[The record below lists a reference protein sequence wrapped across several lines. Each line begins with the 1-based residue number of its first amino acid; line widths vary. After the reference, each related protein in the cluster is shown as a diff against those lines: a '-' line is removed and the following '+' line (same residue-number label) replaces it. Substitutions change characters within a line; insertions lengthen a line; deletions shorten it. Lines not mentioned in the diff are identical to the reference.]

1 MIMKYLRKVS
11 SLFAGIFL
19 AAAGTA
25 MAAPSLGP
33 NIADEIAANPL
44 DLTPVVITYHDEP
57 DSSDITYLKSLGIIG
72 GVVLDE
78 LPMVQTMVN
87 KAQFDA
93 LKGRDGIASL
103 YGNATLD
110 LMTNES
116 RAFIGVSALREDRE
130 LTDANGG
137 FPVAGGKVGVAY
149 VDTGIDATHPDL
161 QLGRNVVQNVMFP
174 LAEVPLNFPSDFVPP
189 VFLEDQLQTDVEGGH
204 GTHGAGVTG
213 GTGQA
218 SGTFYGGV
226 APGANLIGLVAG
238 NDAGLS
244 NFAILQAY
252 DYALVN
258 QFRYNIR
265 VANNSFGT
273 TLQDRPYDP
282 FDPINVATRKMH
294 DRFITVVFAAG
305 NDGDAPE
312 VINPLSVAPWVISV
326 AAGEKQGLGTPAPFS
341 SRGEDDGTGTDTAG
355 QPADPAAPPNL
366 RPDITAPGVD
376 IKSTRSKGPG
386 VTNLAGTALGQ
397 DRDIPP
403 AFLPFY
409 TTSQGTSFAAPH
421 VSGVVALMIEADP
434 MLTPDDVVT
443 LLRGTATPMPPFA
456 ERVVGAGYVDAHNA
470 VRAAANLAE
479 VPHPADLTHRP
490 GILTDVRDDQIG
502 TTAQDIVGGGFHY
515 DAGTDQLVYT
525 LELEDLST
533 VTPNMR
539 WNQSSV
545 FDGITVFVSTN
556 VEETFNVTHSYGT
569 IAPDPDTGVNTQ
581 TTIGEADSGEI
592 AGNEIRV
599 RLSLDKINGAV
610 GFDVFGTTS
619 TSPSGGSQILFGTS
633 FTGGLLLNAD
643 SAAGTDFRVGGEDSD
658 GNDGDDGDGGDDGSS
673 DPAACGED
681 GRVQERLPGAVTTES
696 PRTEIAFEFREG
708 CRDLTGQINYH
719 PGNQDVR
726 LELLDG
732 NGNVAAAADEA
743 NGRRLSVLD
752 VEPGEYRY
760 RVTGHL
766 DRNVDFVIRSVQEGG
781 TD

>member
-1 MIMKYLRKVS
+1 MTFLRKVTT
-11 SLFAGIFL
+11 LI
-19 AAAGTA
+19 AGTA
-25 MAAPSLGP
+25 LAASGSAISAPSIGP
-33 NIADEIAANPL
+33 DIGDQLAANPL
-44 DLTPVVITYHDEP
+44 DLTPVVITYFDAP
-57 DSSDITYLKSLGIIG
+57 DSGDITYLKSLGIVG

-93 LKGRDGIASL
+93 LRKRDDIASL

-110 LMTNES
+110 LMTSES
-116 RAFIGVSALREDRE
+116 RSFIGVTALREDQE
-130 LTDANGG
+130 LIDANGG

-149 VDTGIDATHPDL
+149 VDTGIDATHADL
-161 QLGRNVVQNVMFP
+161 QLGKNVVQNVMFP

-189 VFLEDQLQTDVEGGH
+189 VFLEDQLQSDVEGGH
-204 GTHGAGVTG
+204 GTHGAGVTA

-244 NFAILQAY
+244 IFAIVQAY
-252 DYALVN
+252 EYALAN

-273 TLQDRPYDP
+273 TMNDRPYDP
-282 FDPINVATRKMH
+282 FDPINVATREMH

-305 NDGDAPE
+305 NDGDAPG

-341 SRGEDDGTGTDTAG
+341 SRGEDNGTGTDTAG
-355 QPADPAAPPNL
+355 QPADPLATPNL

-421 VSGVVALMIEADP
+421 VSGVVALMLEADP

-443 LLRGTATPMPPFA
+443 LLRGTATPMVPFE

-470 VRAAANLAE
+470 VRAAAALAE

-490 GILTDVRDDQIG
+490 GILTDVVDDQIG

-515 DAGTDQLVYT
+515 DADTDQLVYT
-525 LELEDLST
+525 LELADLST
-533 VTPNMR
+533 VSPNMR

-556 VEETFNVTHSYGT
+556 VEETLNVTHSYGT

-581 TTIGEADSGEI
+581 TTIGDADSGEI
-592 AGNEIRV
+592 VGNEVRV
-599 RLSLDKINGAV
+599 RLSLAKINDAV

-619 TSPSGGSQILFGTS
+619 TSPSGSSQILFGTS

-658 GNDGDDGDGGDDGSS
+658 GDDGDDGDNGNG

-681 GRVQERLPGAVTTES
+681 GRVQERFPGAVTTES
-696 PRTEIAFEFREG
+696 PQTGIAFEFRNG

-726 LELLDG
+726 LELLDEDD
-732 NGNVAAAADEA
+732 NVIAVADEA
-743 NGRRLSVLD
+743 NGKRLGASNLN
-752 VEPGEYRY
+752 PGQYRY
-760 RVTGHL
+760 QVTGNL
-766 DRNVDFVIRSVQEGG
+766 SKNVDFVIRSVQEGD
-781 TD
+781 TN